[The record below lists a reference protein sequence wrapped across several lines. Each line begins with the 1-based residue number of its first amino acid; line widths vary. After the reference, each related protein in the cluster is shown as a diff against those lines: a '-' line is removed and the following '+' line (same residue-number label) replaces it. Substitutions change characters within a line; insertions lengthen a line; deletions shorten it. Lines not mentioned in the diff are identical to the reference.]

1 MKLVSSELRMTP
13 IGDIPRIKKL
23 EVIGVFESGISGYDE
38 VLAFIDYRLLQKIFR
53 MNENITGLGVRIS
66 NPENAP
72 EIAHEFA
79 ELTDEYIIR
88 NWADENKSIFQVM
101 KLEKIGLFLILTL
114 IIVVAA
120 FNIISGLTILIKNKT
135 KEIAILKTFSHFLFV
150 QVPFLLS
157 IPIACI
163 LLNIANDKL
172 FYLFAS
178 FGIGSLILSCLGS
191 ISSSM
196 NLMNQR
202 NFLLGSVIVM
212 IFSVPIIIFSVGI
225 INMEESFNSLI
236 NILFGI
242 LLIVFAINP
251 WASGLCLKLSLEN
264 N

>member
-1 MKLVSSELRMTP
+1 MNFLNKIIFFYYREYKLNLSGFQDILTNIIFFFVSILIFIFS
-13 IGDIPRIKKL
+13 IGPDK
-23 EVIGVFESGISGYDE
+23 EVISIIGVGMVWTLLLLSSTLSLRKFYQD
-38 VLAFIDYRLLQKIFR
+38 DY
-53 MNENITGLGVRIS
+53 ENGNL
-66 NPENAP
+66 
-72 EIAHEFA
+72 
-79 ELTDEYIIR
+79 
-88 NWADENKSIFQVM
+88 
-101 KLEKIGLFLILTL
+101 L
-114 IIVVAA
+114 IIHLNG
-120 FNIISGLTILIKNKT
+120 FSFGF
-135 KEIAILKTFSHFLFV
+135 IAILKTLSHFLFV

-163 LLNIANDKL
+163 LLNIGNEKL
-172 FYLFAS
+172 IYLIVS
-178 FGIGSLILSCLGS
+178 FSIGSLTLSCLGS

-225 INMEESFNSLI
+225 INVEGNFNSLM

-264 N
+264 S

>member
-1 MKLVSSELRMTP
+1 MKVLSKIIFFYYREYKLNLSGFQDILTNLIFFFISILIFIFS
-13 IGDIPRIKKL
+13 IGPNKEIISL
-23 EVIGVFESGISGYDE
+23 IGVSIVWTLLLLSSTLSLRKFYQEDFENGN
-38 VLAFIDYRLLQKIFR
+38 L
-53 MNENITGLGVRIS
+53 
-66 NPENAP
+66 
-72 EIAHEFA
+72 
-79 ELTDEYIIR
+79 
-88 NWADENKSIFQVM
+88 
-101 KLEKIGLFLILTL
+101 L
-114 IIVVAA
+114 IIHLNG
-120 FNIISGLTILIKNKT
+120 FSFGF
-135 KEIAILKTFSHFLFV
+135 IAILKTFSHFFFV
-150 QVPFLLS
+150 QIPFLLS

-163 LLNIANDKL
+163 LLNIPSDKL
-172 FYLFAS
+172 VYLFTS

-202 NFLLGSVIVM
+202 NFLLGSVVVM
-212 IFSVPIIIFSVGI
+212 IFSVPVIIFSVGI

>member
-1 MKLVSSELRMTP
+1 MWTLLLLSSTLSLRKFYQ
-13 IGDIPRIKKL
+13 DD
-23 EVIGVFESGISGYDE
+23 FENGN
-38 VLAFIDYRLLQKIFR
+38 L
-53 MNENITGLGVRIS
+53 
-66 NPENAP
+66 
-72 EIAHEFA
+72 
-79 ELTDEYIIR
+79 
-88 NWADENKSIFQVM
+88 
-101 KLEKIGLFLILTL
+101 L
-114 IIVVAA
+114 IIHL
-120 FNIISGLTILIKNKT
+120 NGLSFGF
-135 KEIAILKTFSHFLFV
+135 IAILKTFSHFIFI

-157 IPIACI
+157 TPIACI
-163 LLNIANDKL
+163 LLNTADDKL
-172 FYLFAS
+172 IYLFSS
-178 FGIGSLILSCLGS
+178 FAIGSFILSCLGS

-212 IFSVPIIIFSVGI
+212 IFSVPVIIFSVGI

>member
-1 MKLVSSELRMTP
+1 MIILNKIISFYYREYKLNLSGFQDILTNIIFFFVSIFIFIFS
-13 IGDIPRIKKL
+13 IGPDK
-23 EVIGVFESGISGYDE
+23 E
-38 VLAFIDYRLLQKIFR
+38 
-53 MNENITGLGVRIS
+53 TIS
-66 NPENAP
+66 NIGIGIVWTLLLLSSTLSLRKFYQDDFENGNLL
-72 EIAHEFA
+72 IMH
-79 ELTDEYIIR
+79 L
-88 NWADENKSIFQVM
+88 N
-101 KLEKIGLFLILTL
+101 GLSFG
-114 IIVVAA
+114 
-120 FNIISGLTILIKNKT
+120 F
-135 KEIAILKTFSHFLFV
+135 IAILKTFSHFIFI

-163 LLNIANDKL
+163 LLNIADDKL
-172 FYLFAS
+172 IYLFSS
-178 FGIGSLILSCLGS
+178 FAIGSFILSCLGS

-225 INMEESFNSLI
+225 ANLEENFNSLI
-236 NILFGI
+236 SILFGI

>member
-1 MKLVSSELRMTP
+1 MVILNKIISFYYREYKLNLSGFHDILTNIIFFFVSIFIFIFSIGPDKEKISILGIGIVWTLLLLSSTLSLRKFYQ
-13 IGDIPRIKKL
+13 DD
-23 EVIGVFESGISGYDE
+23 FESGN
-38 VLAFIDYRLLQKIFR
+38 LLIMHLNGFSFGL
-53 MNENITGLGVRIS
+53 IT
-66 NPENAP
+66 
-72 EIAHEFA
+72 
-79 ELTDEYIIR
+79 
-88 NWADENKSIFQVM
+88 
-101 KLEKIGLFLILTL
+101 
-114 IIVVAA
+114 
-120 FNIISGLTILIKNKT
+120 
-135 KEIAILKTFSHFLFV
+135 ILKTFSHFFFV

-163 LLNIANDKL
+163 LLNIENDKL
-172 FYLFAS
+172 IYLLAS
-178 FGIGSLILSCLGS
+178 FVLGSFILSCLGS

-225 INMEESFNSLI
+225 INMEENFNSLI
-236 NILFGI
+236 SILFGI

>member
-1 MKLVSSELRMTP
+1 MNFLNKIIFFYYREYKLNLSGFQDILTNIIFFFVSILIFIFS
-13 IGDIPRIKKL
+13 IGPDKEIISL
-23 EVIGVFESGISGYDE
+23 IGVGMVWTLLLLSSTLSLRKFYQDDYDNGN
-38 VLAFIDYRLLQKIFR
+38 L
-53 MNENITGLGVRIS
+53 
-66 NPENAP
+66 
-72 EIAHEFA
+72 
-79 ELTDEYIIR
+79 
-88 NWADENKSIFQVM
+88 
-101 KLEKIGLFLILTL
+101 L
-114 IIVVAA
+114 IIHLNG
-120 FNIISGLTILIKNKT
+120 FSFGF
-135 KEIAILKTFSHFLFV
+135 IAILKTFSHFLFV

-163 LLNIANDKL
+163 LLNIGNEKL
-172 FYLFAS
+172 IYLIVS
-178 FGIGSLILSCLGS
+178 FGIGSLTLSCLGS

-225 INMEESFNSLI
+225 INMEDNFNSLI